1 MTREDAMTMQSH
13 WSASRGSIEQAG
25 FTLIE
30 MMVGMAV
37 GVIVVAAAFTIL
49 TTTSKALRANEQIV
63 DAQQNIRMAME
74 LLARD
79 LKLAGFGN
87 PGITVGNCSSA
98 ILPGDQTPTGV
109 DSGPD
114 SVQMLVPTTRTTGS
128 NRWTLLVP

>member
-1 MTREDAMTMQSH
+1 MTKEKTMTMKSYRP
-13 WSASRGSIEQAG
+13 ASRGSIEQAG

-63 DAQQNIRMAME
+63 DAQQNIRMAMKS
-74 LLARD
+74 LARD

-87 PGITVGNCSSA
+87 PGVTVGNCSSA
-98 ILPGDQTPTGV
+98 IVLGDQTPTGV
-109 DSGPD
+109 DSGPK
-114 SVQMLVPTTRTTGS
+114 
-128 NRWTLLVP
+128 